1 MFLISNI
8 DFVLVL
14 AYLQGM
20 QLMKIIERSVVLFKL
35 M

>member
-14 AYLQGM
+14 AHLQGM
-20 QLMKIIERSVVLFKL
+20 QLVKIIVAFCGII
-35 M
+35 